1 MRSILDA
8 VSLVL
13 LAVIL
18 AVTGFAIAGPTKL
31 PDKIPTHADPFGQP
45 DAWSSR
51 TSLEIL
57 PVISVVVFLA
67 LSVVAAYS
75 SLAKHAAQQ
84 DPASGPPLEALI
96 LRLIVSIKA
105 EVLGIFACMQLSSI
119 HAARHPDEASSFWA
133 VMMWIVLVG
142 TFATV
147 AWSVT
152 AMIRMGRS
160 AAVTP

>member
-8 VSLVL
+8 VSLAL

-18 AVTGFAIAGPTKL
+18 AVTGFAIAGPGKL
-31 PDKIPTHADPFGQP
+31 PDKIPTHVDSFGQP

-51 TSLEIL
+51 SSLEIL
-57 PVISVVVFLA
+57 PVIAVVVFLA
-67 LSVVAAYS
+67 LTIVAAYS

-96 LRLIVSIKA
+96 LKLIVSIKA
-105 EVLGIFACMQLSSI
+105 EVLAIFTCMQFSSI
-119 HAARHPDEASSFWA
+119 HAARHPDEPSSFWA

-152 AMIRMGRS
+152 AMVRMGRS
-160 AAVTP
+160 AEVTP